1 MNGAMKNHCFVAL
14 CCLLFSV
21 CYVLSGCATVQDVDV
36 LRADVNRLLKE
47 SYAAKGDIE
56 ILKEKTAGV
65 AKEESFQVVRMS
77 QAEIQSQLST
87 LAGDLQKLNGKFD
100 ENKFFLDKTLK
111 DSASEIDVLKTQI
124 TALEK
129 QFKDVSNRLDV
140 LEGKVGQHAST
151 SRQEQARETE
161 RRTEEPG
168 KNTPTGGVKTA
179 EPVALPDNAK
189 QYDEAYTAFKNKKY
203 KEAREKFEAFLQAF
217 PEDELSD
224 NAYFWVAET
233 YFQEKN
239 FEEAILSYETL
250 LKKYPK
256 SQKAPGALYKQGLS
270 FIELGDKKTGGVI
283 LEQLIERYPKT
294 AEADFARKQLEKIRK
309 TGTKKKR

>member
-1 MNGAMKNHCFVAL
+1 MNGAMKNYCFVAL

-21 CYVLSGCATVQDVDV
+21 FCVLSGCATVQDVDV

-47 SYAAKGDIE
+47 AYAAKGDIE

-111 DSASEIDVLKTQI
+111 DSASEIDVLKSQI

-129 QFKDVSNRLDV
+129 QFKDVSNRLDI
-140 LEGKVGQHAST
+140 LEGRVGQRAASP
-151 SRQEQARETE
+151 QEQAQETE
-161 RRTEEPG
+161 RGPEESR
-168 KNTPTGGVKTA
+168 KNTPTGEVKTA
-179 EPVALPDNAK
+179 EPTALPDNAK

-250 LKKYPK
+250 LKKYPE

-283 LEQLIERYPKT
+283 LEQLIERHSKT